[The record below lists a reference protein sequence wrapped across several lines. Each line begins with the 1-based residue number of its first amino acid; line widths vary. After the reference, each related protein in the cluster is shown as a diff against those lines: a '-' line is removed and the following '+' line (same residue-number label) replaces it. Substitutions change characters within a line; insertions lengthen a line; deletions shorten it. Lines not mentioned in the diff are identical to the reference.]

1 MALRALITGIDGF
14 TGRYLF
20 KELEASGY
28 TVFGLSAASTSGHT
42 TFHCDICDAVAVRE
56 VVEQVRPDYVF
67 HLAAIA
73 FVQHGDVDNI
83 YRTNILGSRNLLAA
97 LANCDHRPRGVLMVS
112 SANVYGNVAS
122 GIVDE
127 QTPAI
132 PANDY
137 AVSKLAM
144 EHMANLWR
152 DQLPITT
159 VRTFNYSGVGQ
170 SRQFLLPKI
179 VDHIRR
185 RSPVLELGNL
195 EVVRDFS
202 DVRTVVEIYRRILEK
217 NEPGKLFNVCSGV
230 GYSLQNV
237 LEMAREIAGYMPEI
251 RISPALVRANEIKSL
266 IGSNRALERAIGRV
280 DGYQLGETLE
290 WMLLAP

>member
-14 TGRYLF
+14 TGRYLS
-20 KELEASGY
+20 KELEAAGY
-28 TVFGLSAASTSGHT
+28 AVFGLSAASTSGHT
-42 TFHCDICDAVAVRE
+42 TFRCDICDAVAVRQ
-56 VVEQVRPDYVF
+56 VVEQTRPDYVF

-83 YRTNILGSRNLLAA
+83 YRTNILGSRNLLTA
-97 LANCDHRPRGVLMVS
+97 LANCEHRPRGVLMVS
-112 SANVYGNVAS
+112 SANVYGNVMS
-122 GIVDE
+122 KIVDE
-127 QTPAI
+127 ETPAI

-170 SRQFLLPKI
+170 SKQFLLPKI

-185 RSPVLELGNL
+185 RIPVLELGNL
-195 EVVRDFS
+195 DVVRDFS
-202 DVRTVVEIYRRILEK
+202 DVRTVVEVYRRILEK
-217 NEPGKLFNVCSGV
+217 NEPGKLFNVCSGI
-230 GYSLQNV
+230 GYSLENV
-237 LEMAREIAGYMPEI
+237 LAMARDIAGYMPEV
-251 RISPALVRANEIKSL
+251 RVSPALIRANEIKSL

-280 DGYQLGETLE
+280 NGYQLGETLE